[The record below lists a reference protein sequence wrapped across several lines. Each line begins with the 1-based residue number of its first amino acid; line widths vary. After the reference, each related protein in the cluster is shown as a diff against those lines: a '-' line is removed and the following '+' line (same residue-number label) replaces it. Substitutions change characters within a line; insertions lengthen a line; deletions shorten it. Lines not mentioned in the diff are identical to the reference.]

1 MILRTILV
9 GPKRLQI
16 ISTSA
21 VSFEPNRDLPNSP
34 ELLILQNRKGQ
45 SVDAL
50 CPPAR
55 DGSLRASLPVEVVET
70 FPDGDS
76 PPVKGSR
83 PIYPMETPNG
93 AANTVG
99 GRFYSIGLAF

>member
-1 MILRTILV
+1 MVILRTILV

-45 SVDAL
+45 SAGYTL
-50 CPPAR
+50 TP
-55 DGSLRASLPVEVVET
+55 GMGWFFKGLPSGKRFST
-70 FPDGDS
+70 YLPDGD
-76 PPVKGSR
+76 PQRCG
-83 PIYPMETPNG
+83 
-93 AANTVG
+93 
-99 GRFYSIGLAF
+99 